1 MNAKATRMLFAAV
14 ALSALAWVL
23 ASSAQARIPEG
34 NGTQPPAG
42 TVVKQQRARTV
53 TVDHEICVALD
64 RAIRLAIPQ
73 CSHGADAKVTRTHTG
88 AAPAG
93 PTSEEPDRRCY
104 GQLVSGINTTWPWAH
119 FDKEAFP
126 PPPGAIALWVQLFGP
141 DIGVNTVRELQLR
154 FCGE

>member
-14 ALSALAWVL
+14 ALSALAAVL

-34 NGTQPPAG
+34 NGTQPPAR
-42 TVVKQQRARTV
+42 TDVKKQLARTF
-53 TVDHEICVALD
+53 TFDHEICVALD

-73 CSHGADAKVTRTHTG
+73 CSHGRDAKVTRTDTG

-93 PTSEEPDRRCY
+93 PASAEPDKQCY
-104 GQLVSGINTTWPWAH
+104 GELVSGINRTWPWAH
-119 FDKEAFP
+119 FDKDAFP
-126 PPPGAIALWVQLFGP
+126 PPPGAIALWVHLFGP
-141 DIGVNTVRELQLR
+141 DIGVNSVRGLQLR

>member
-14 ALSALAWVL
+14 ALSALAAVL
-23 ASSAQARIPEG
+23 ASSAHARIPEG
-34 NGTQPPAG
+34 NGTQPPAR
-42 TVVKQQRARTV
+42 TVVKQAKTF
-53 TVDHEICVALD
+53 TVDHETCMALD

-73 CSHGADAKVTRTHTG
+73 CSHGAPRVTHTDTG
-88 AAPAG
+88 VAPAG
-93 PTSEEPDRRCY
+93 PAAAEPDKRCY

-126 PPPGAIALWVQLFGP
+126 PPPGVIASWVQLFGP
-141 DIGVNTVRELQLR
+141 DIGVNSVRELQLR

>member
-14 ALSALAWVL
+14 ALSALAAVL

-34 NGTQPPAG
+34 NGTQPPVR
-42 TVVKQQRARTV
+42 TVVEKQLTRTF
-53 TVDHEICVALD
+53 TFDHEICVALD

-73 CSHGADAKVTRTHTG
+73 CSHARDAKVTRTDTG
-88 AAPAG
+88 STPTGPA
-93 PTSEEPDRRCY
+93 SAEPDKRCY
-104 GQLVSGINTTWPWAH
+104 GELVSGINTTWPWAH
-119 FDKEAFP
+119 FDKDAFP

-141 DIGVNTVRELQLR
+141 DIGVNSVRELQLR

>member
-1 MNAKATRMLFAAV
+1 MLVAAV
-14 ALSALAWVL
+14 ALTALAAAM

-34 NGTQPPAG
+34 NGTQPPPR
-42 TVVKQQRARTV
+42 TVVKTQLARSFTF
-53 TVDHEICVALD
+53 DHEICVTLD

-73 CSHGADAKVTRTHTG
+73 CSRDRDAKVTRTDTG
-88 AAPAG
+88 APPAG
-93 PTSEEPDRRCY
+93 PPSAKPDKQCY
-104 GQLVSGINTTWPWAH
+104 GELVSGINTTWPWAH

-141 DIGVNTVRELQLR
+141 DFGVNSVRELQLR

>member
-1 MNAKATRMLFAAV
+1 MNEKATRMLFAAV
-14 ALSALAWVL
+14 ALSALAAVL
-23 ASSAQARIPEG
+23 VSSAQARIPEG
-34 NGTQPPAG
+34 NGTQPPAR
-42 TVVKQQRARTV
+42 TVVKVTQARTF
-53 TVDHEICVALD
+53 TVDHEICMALD

-73 CSHGADAKVTRTHTG
+73 CSHRGDAKVIRTDSG

-93 PTSEEPDRRCY
+93 PASAEPVKRCY

-119 FDKEAFP
+119 FDQEAFP

-141 DIGVNTVRELQLR
+141 DIGVNSVRELQLR

>member
-14 ALSALAWVL
+14 ALSALAAVL

-34 NGTQPPAG
+34 NGTQPPAR
-42 TVVKQQRARTV
+42 TFVEKQQARAFTF
-53 TVDHEICVALD
+53 DQEICVALD

-73 CSHGADAKVTRTHTG
+73 CSHDGDAKVTRADTG
-88 AAPAG
+88 AAPAE
-93 PTSEEPDRRCY
+93 PASAEPDKRCY

-141 DIGVNTVRELQLR
+141 DIGVNSVRELQLR